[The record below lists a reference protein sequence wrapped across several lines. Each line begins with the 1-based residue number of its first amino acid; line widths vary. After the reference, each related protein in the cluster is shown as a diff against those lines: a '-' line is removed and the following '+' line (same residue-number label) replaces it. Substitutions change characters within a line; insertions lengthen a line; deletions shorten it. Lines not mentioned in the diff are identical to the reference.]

1 MVAAMAEFALELY
14 VSRTD
19 ATAARRNAELAR
31 TAAEGTTVRYLRS
44 IFMPE
49 DETCFLFFE
58 ASSAAAVV
66 DVADRAGLCARV
78 VKAAAW

>member
-1 MVAAMAEFALELY
+1 MVEFALELY

-19 ATAARRNAELAR
+19 TAAVQRNAELAR
-31 TAAEGTTVRYLRS
+31 TAAEGTSVLYLRS

-58 ASSAAAVV
+58 ASSAA
-66 DVADRAGLCARV
+66 DVGEVAARAGLDAERV
-78 VKAAAW
+78 VEAAAW

>member
-1 MVAAMAEFALELY
+1 MVEFALELY

-19 ATAARRNAELAR
+19 TTAVRRTVELAR

-58 ASSAAAVV
+58 APSAAAVGE
-66 DVADRAGLCARV
+66 VAGRAGLRARV
-78 VKAAAW
+78 VEAAAW

>member
-1 MVAAMAEFALELY
+1 VVEFALELY

-19 ATAARRNAELAR
+19 ASAVRRNVELAR
-31 TAAEGTTVRYLRS
+31 TATERTTVRYLRS

-58 ASSAAAVV
+58 AASAAAVGE
-66 DVADRAGLCARV
+66 VADRAGLDARIV
-78 VKAAAW
+78 EAAAS

>member
-1 MVAAMAEFALELY
+1 MVEFAVELY

-19 ATAARRNAELAR
+19 PAAARRNAELAR
-31 TAAEGTTVRYLRS
+31 TAAEGTAVRYLRS

-58 ASSAAAVV
+58 AASAAAVGE
-66 DVADRAGLCARV
+66 VADRAGFRAERV
-78 VKAAAW
+78 VEAAAW

>member
-1 MVAAMAEFALELY
+1 MVEFALELY

-19 ATAARRNAELAR
+19 ASAVRRNVELAR
-31 TAAEGTTVRYLRS
+31 AAAEGTTARYLRS

-58 ASSAAAVV
+58 AASAAAVGE
-66 DVADRAGLCARV
+66 VADRAGLDARIV
-78 VKAAAW
+78 EAAAS